1 MCAKSVQSC
10 PTLATLGTVALQ
22 TPLSV
27 GFSRQDYWSGL
38 PCPPPGDL
46 PNPGLEPRSPMAPV
60 LRAGFLLLS
69 PQGSP
74 EICIAYCIL
83 FWTFFKLFIL
93 KTLSSWRFE
102 EKQYSHTPYIG
113 SPVNIVLHML
123 YLSVSWH
130 IAFYFELSLNFL
142 FWKLY
147 LHEDS
152 KKSKTHILLMCSP
165 VNFVLHMLYL
175 SVSWHTQTYFPP
187 LLSSCFPLL
196 SFLFWWA
203 IRVNVRYCDTSYL
216 NTTNI
221 MIFYS

>member
-1 MCAKSVQSC
+1 MLSQFSRVQL
-10 PTLATLGTVALQ
+10 LATLGTVALQ
-22 TPLSV
+22 APLSV

-38 PCPPPGDL
+38 PCLPPGDL
-46 PNPGLEPRSPMAPV
+46 PDPGMEPRSPMAPV

-83 FWTFFKLFIL
+83 FWTFFKLFFL

-123 YLSVSWH
+123 YLSV
-130 IAFYFELSLNFL
+130 Y
-142 FWKLY
+142 
-147 LHEDS
+147 
-152 KKSKTHILLMCSP
+152 
-165 VNFVLHMLYL
+165 
-175 SVSWHTQTYFPP
+175 WHTQTYFPP
-187 LLSSCFPLL
+187 LLSSSCFPLL